1 MARCRPL
8 GEAAAGMEEVVN
20 IDKVVV
26 AAELEREFG
35 ENPVTSDGEKCL
47 VSPDAE
53 DTLSEGG
60 SDGEK

>member
-1 MARCRPL
+1 
-8 GEAAAGMEEVVN
+8 MEEVVN

-35 ENPVTSDGEKCL
+35 ENPVASDGEKCL